1 MISGSINLT
10 NSSQTSGGG
19 YIVGAIDWTAEANN
33 DANTSSVTANLFLK
47 KAIHESTVTTP
58 TIGTWDCS
66 LTVNGES
73 ISSGVYKSIS
83 GDWVL
88 MLSKTITVP
97 HNADGTKTIT
107 ISGAGWGPSG
117 TAYSGKAA
125 EGSGTVTLESIPRA
139 SSLSVGALTL
149 GSTNSITITAAASG
163 FRHDVY
169 LKVGSKNVCMLHDVL
184 AGKYSITPTLTD
196 FANQITKAASGTG
209 TLTLYTYNAAWT
221 AQVGSKAYTVTVNIP
236 SSVTPSISSVT
247 IAEAT
252 SGLASKFGEYIQNK
266 SKLSVSV
273 SASGSYGSSISRYE
287 TTIGGT
293 VYRDRSFTSSVLTG
307 SGSINV
313 VTKVT
318 DSRGRTASITKTIT
332 VLAYSAPKISTM
344 TVSRINTNGDADE
357 EGNRLALRLAY
368 TIASLGEKNDHTLTV
383 RCKKTGESYITVA
396 NETAAWSFNDTLK
409 YTSAPD
415 VSPDYSYVVQV
426 TLADYF
432 GATTV
437 EAELHTSGSILDF
450 LADGTGVAIGKA
462 AENSEQLDVAWPIL
476 GRKSITSEERLYA
489 GEGIELGHNM
499 ESYGGYIDFHFGG
512 STEDYTSR
520 IIENAKGEIFISAL
534 LKLSRALGVAYG
546 GTGVTSSSALAQK
559 IFGSDYES
567 WQSVGSY
574 PTAPGI
580 YRTVGTNIFKNLTST
595 HGNYGVLVILKA
607 AYALHIYVD
616 ENGRVFYGRSGDTF
630 AEPTWYTVDAVVSE
644 YDSSDGIWH
653 VKQYADGWAECWG
666 SKNYTGAASYSWGG
680 LYALVCSSPDYP
692 VTFTTYPNFQ
702 REIALDGS
710 ASCWLSAWNPPTKE
724 NPGQF
729 ALTRPTNL
737 SINATVKFY
746 ARGKWR

>member
-1 MISGSINLT
+1 MSSGTINLT

-19 YIVGAIDWTAEANN
+19 YIMGCIDWTAETNT
-33 DANTSSVTANLFLK
+33 DANTSTVTANLFLK
-47 KAIHESTVTTP
+47 KAISGGTVSTLTN
-58 TIGTWDCS
+58 GTWECS
-66 LTVNGES
+66 LAVNGES
-73 ISSGVYKSIS
+73 VSSGVYKSIG
-83 GDWVL
+83 GDWSL
-88 MLSKTITVP
+88 MLSKTVTVS
-97 HNADGTKTIT
+97 HNADGSKTIT
-107 ISGAGWGPSG
+107 LSGAGWGPSG
-117 TAYSGKAA
+117 TSYSGKAA
-125 EGSGTVTLESIPRA
+125 EGSGSITLATIPRA
-139 SSLSVGALTL
+139 SSLSAGTLTL
-149 GSTNSITITAAASG
+149 GWDTNSVTITAQASG

-169 LKVGSKNVCMLHDVL
+169 LKVGSKSVCMLHDVL
-184 AGKYSITPTLTD
+184 AGKHKITPTLTD
-196 FANQITKAASGTG
+196 FANQIVNSTSGTG

-221 AQVGSKAYTVTVNIP
+221 AEVGRKSYTVTVNIP
-236 SSVTPSISSVT
+236 ASVVPSISSMT

-252 SGLASKFGEYIQNK
+252 SGLASKFGAYVQNK

-293 VYRDRSFTSSVLTG
+293 VYRDQSFTSNVLTS

-318 DSRGRTASITKTIT
+318 DSRGRTASVTKAIS

-344 TVSRINTNGDADE
+344 TVSRINTDGDADE

-368 TIASLGEKNDHTLTV
+368 AIASLGEKNDHTLTV

-409 YTSAPD
+409 YTGAPD

-476 GRKSITSEERLYA
+476 ARQGIASE
-489 GEGIELGHNM
+489 
-499 ESYGGYIDFHFGG
+499 S
-512 STEDYTSR
+512 
-520 IIENAKGEIFISAL
+520 
-534 LKLSRALGVAYG
+534 LKLSKALDVAYG

-559 IFGSDYES
+559 IFGSNYEA
-567 WQSVGSY
+567 WQSLGSY

-580 YRTVGTNIFKNLTST
+580 YRTVGTNIFKNLQSP

-616 ENGRVFYGRSGDTF
+616 EYGRVFCGRSGDTF
-630 AEPTWYTVDAVVSE
+630 AEPTWYSIDSVVSE

-666 SKNYTGAASYSWGG
+666 SKNYSGAASYSWGG

-702 REIALDGS
+702 REIALDSS
-710 ASCWLSAWNPPTKE
+710 ASCWLSAWNQPTKT

-746 ARGKWR
+746 ARGKWK